1 VSARL
6 TIVVGVTGGIAAYKA
21 VGVIR
26 SLVLEGHSVHVVA
39 TEAALRF
46 VGRPTLEAIS
56 RNPVATDLYEGVAE
70 VRHVA
75 IGQSADLIVI
85 APATANTIAKL
96 AAGLADDLLGNTV
109 LASTA
114 PLVIAPA
121 MHTEMWRNPATV
133 ANIRTLQERGVTVV
147 GPASGQLTGKD
158 SGPGRMEEPAT
169 IVRAALEAVGEHPSG
184 SHSTP
189 AGAAPADIGPADAGP
204 ADAGSADAAVAA
216 AVNEVVVLSERRRA
230 NEAARK
236 PRGGDD
242 LAGKRVVVTAGGTR
256 EPLDPVRFLGNRSSG
271 RQGIAIAQAARA
283 RGADVI
289 LIAAHLEVDPPYD
302 IEVVQVQTALE
313 LQAAVQDASTG
324 ADIIVMTAAVADY
337 RPAEVR
343 ESKIK
348 KADQGERLTL
358 ELVANPD
365 ILAGLSAEKADGQI
379 IVGFAA
385 ETEPDPSSLIDLGR
399 GKLEAKGCD
408 FLVIN
413 QVGWSQGFA
422 TESNEVVVLRK
433 GGDIVMEASGTK
445 LSVADR
451 ILDVIV

>member
-1 VSARL
+1 MSARL

-26 SLVLEGHSVHVVA
+26 ALVLDGHSVHVVA

-96 AAGLADDLLGNTV
+96 AAGIADDLLGNTV

-121 MHTEMWRNPATV
+121 MHTEMWRNAATV
-133 ANIRTLQERGVTVV
+133 ANVATLRGRGVTIV
-147 GPASGQLTGKD
+147 GPASGQLTGAD
-158 SGPGRMEEPAT
+158 SGPGRMEEPEVIA
-169 IVRAALEAVGEHPSG
+169 RAALRA
-184 SHSTP
+184 
-189 AGAAPADIGPADAGP
+189 AGVSPRP
-204 ADAGSADAAVAA
+204 VAA
-216 AVNEVVVLSERRRA
+216 AAPEPAADVVVLSERRRA
-230 NEAARK
+230 NEAARL
-236 PRGGDD
+236 PRGGVD
-242 LAGKRVVVTAGGTR
+242 LAGRRVVVTAGGTR

-271 RQGIAIAQAARA
+271 RQGVALASAALA
-283 RGADVI
+283 RGAEVV
-289 LIAAHLEVDPPYD
+289 LIAAHLEVEPP
-302 IEVVQVQTALE
+302 EGVELVEVQTALE
-313 LQAAVQDASTG
+313 LREAVTEAARS
-324 ADIIVMTAAVADY
+324 ADIVVMTAAVADY
-337 RPAEVR
+337 RPAQTR
-343 ESKIK
+343 DAKIK
-348 KADQGERLTL
+348 KSEAGETLTL

-365 ILAGLSAEKADGQI
+365 ILAGLATGKRDGQVL
-379 IVGFAA
+379 VGFAA
-385 ETEPDPSSLIDLGR
+385 ETEPDPSALIELGR
-399 GKLEAKGCD
+399 SKLAAKGCD
-408 FLVIN
+408 FLVLN

-451 ILDVIV
+451 ILDVIA